1 VIDGLDDRELDDDL
15 DRVLDRADLQAE
27 RDVAEHVP
35 PAFAA
40 VVARARRIDPS
51 AVPAEALA
59 RADRSAASARNVR
72 GVGDDDTSEHDARI
86 IAPFVAQAR
95 DDAELDIA
103 VRERDG
109 VPPMQRAS
117 RVRAWTLLGGVMAA
131 AAATILALG
140 LVEGW
145 RATRVAEDAPRTQSL
160 AGADT
165 SADVHEATQ
174 NDAPPA
180 EPASV
185 PRRTAKPEAP
195 ADASADASAIV
206 PAELPVPEPELFAGA
221 ALERSSV
228 PPVAG
233 PRSTASKIPRDSL
246 RQLDARAQAALAAGD
261 RELADRLYTQ
271 IIARGQKHPLV
282 ELAYGER
289 FSLARPHGATAQRT
303 LWRAYL
309 QSFPAGRFADDA
321 EAGLC
326 RTAAAHDKPRCWS
339 AYVAQFPSG
348 AYRDHADRW
357 VAGADASTP

>member
-1 VIDGLDDRELDDDL
+1 MIDEQGDRELDDDL
-15 DRVLDRADLQAE
+15 DRVLDRADLEAE

-51 AVPAEALA
+51 AVQAEALA

-72 GVGDDDTSEHDARI
+72 GVGEADTSEHDARI

-109 VPPMQRAS
+109 VPPMHRAS
-117 RVRAWTLLGGVMAA
+117 RVRTWTLLGGVMAA

-165 SADVHEATQ
+165 SPDVHEATRS
-174 NDAPPA
+174 DAPLT

-185 PRRTAKPEAP
+185 PRRVAKPEPEAAVEP
-195 ADASADASAIV
+195 PVIA

-228 PPVAG
+228 PTREGTRAP
-233 PRSTASKIPRDSL
+233 ASKVPKDSL
-246 RQLDARAQAALAAGD
+246 RQLDLRAQAALAAGD
-261 RELADRLYTQ
+261 RELADRLYAQ

-289 FSLARPHGATAQRT
+289 FSLARPHGAASQRT

-309 QSFPAGRFADDA
+309 QSFPQGRFADDA

-326 RTAAAHDKPRCWS
+326 RTAAAHDKTRCWS

-357 VAGADASTP
+357 VAGADAPTP